1 MLQKYTKSD
10 FFFFFFFFNFFF
22 NISFLLW
29 QISPLG
35 DWILRKLVNH
45 TNLHDKTLYNNANF
59 ISLGKIFDAE
69 DTLGRGGWNSMGNL
83 ATKAVI

>member
-10 FFFFFFFFNFFF
+10 FFFFFFFFLIFFF
-22 NISFLLW
+22 QYFISFMANIS
-29 QISPLG
+29 LG
-35 DWILRKLVNH
+35 WLNFKKVSY
-45 TNLHDKTLYNNANF
+45 NLHDKTLYNNANF